1 MKLHLMLRVLHRT
14 EHRMASSLLGM
25 ADRHVVDH
33 EIHHVAKDLARWSQ
47 QHVHELAEL
56 GRQRDINLADNAP
69 EDAGVLGTLE
79 QNASELTG
87 DRPEPALLLLTDLR
101 RLHLKAVGVAADW
114 ELLTQG
120 ALATRDHELLTLA
133 GRCRPQTLR
142 QAKWARSMLKIL
154 SPQTLAT

>member
-1 MKLHLMLRVLHRT
+1 MKLDRMLRALHRS
-14 EHRMASSLLGM
+14 EHRMVSSLLGT

-33 EIHHVAKDLARWSQ
+33 EVHHVAKDLARWSQ
-47 QHVHELAEL
+47 QHVHELAEV
-56 GRQRDINLADNAP
+56 GRQRGINLADNAP
-69 EDAGVLGTLE
+69 ADAGMFGRLE
-79 QNASELTG
+79 QKASELTG
-87 DRPEPALLLLTDLR
+87 VRPEPALLLLADLR

-120 ALATRDHELLTLA
+120 ALATRDDELLAVA